1 MVHVAGMVNVLLVQ
15 MVKHDAIAR
24 KDYLDQH
31 ATKSNNVKKA
41 AVVMDVAF
49 VANACVKSVIKD
61 LCARRKR
68 HAQSLKQ
75 AKFAAGMVL
84 ATLASAFVML
94 DTS

>member
-1 MVHVAGMVNVLLVQ
+1 MVHVAGMVHVLLVQ
-15 MVKHDAIAR
+15 RVKHDAIAR

-31 ATKSNNVKKA
+31 ATKSNNAKKA

-68 HAQSLKQ
+68 HAQSPRQ
-75 AKFAAGMVL
+75 AKFAVAMVH
-84 ATLASAFVML
+84 ATLANAFAML
-94 DTS
+94 GTS